1 MNTGYSTHW
10 FREKMG
16 LTQKEFA
23 DMFNVSIAT
32 VKNWDSRCNMPKYID
47 KMLFT
52 IVTQKDELK
61 MWKGF

>member
-10 FREKMG
+10 FRKKMG

-23 DMFNVSIAT
+23 EMFDVSIAT
-32 VKNWDSRCNMPKYID
+32 VKNWDARMNMPKYID

-52 IVTQKDELK
+52 IVIKNDELK
-61 MWKGF
+61 LWKG